1 MQIALCLFL
10 SFIVGCTTEQKT
22 DFEYKIEPSSE
33 AARNV
38 LVGANYYAG
47 WWPNTPEILNKWHD
61 FADGHNWLEDYPE
74 RTPLL
79 GVDNNQETMDKE
91 IIAAS
96 EHGLDFFLILWY
108 PWHKDLKTN
117 PLQSPKLN
125 DGLTYFMNSPEAHR
139 MKFYVEVC
147 NHPPFVMD
155 EFSFWKECVEV
166 WIEAMKHPSHLKVGD
181 KPVIKIH
188 SIGHLLKDCGGKIET
203 VEQWIEYLRQEARD
217 AGLGELLI
225 CGGGIGPMVWENH
238 WAKDVF
244 DFTGDYMDLP
254 KGMPKDMKMPYDYSW
269 LANFLIQLRSGHK
282 FDEIPYMPVLGSSW
296 DPTPWDYPLERGT
309 FKFPTRNEWK
319 TELERMATDL
329 ENMPQM
335 GIPLPDGSLQ
345 KAFTIYAWNE
355 FGEGSFIAP
364 AKGDSY
370 MKLECI
376 REVFGVKKHGTG
388 NANTTKND

>member
-1 MQIALCLFL
+1 MKKNNWMLIALVLGF
-10 SFIVGCTTEQKT
+10 SVGCHAADKT
-22 DFEYKIEPSSE
+22 GFEYKIEPSSE
-33 AARNV
+33 AARDV

-47 WWPNTPEILNKWHD
+47 WWPNTPDILNKWHD
-61 FADGHNWLEDYPE
+61 FEDGHNWLEDYPE

-79 GVDNNQETMDKE
+79 GVDNNQENMDKE

-108 PWHKDLKTN
+108 PWHKDIKIDPWHN
-117 PLQSPKLN
+117 PKLN
-125 DGLTYFMNSPEAHR
+125 DGLTLFMNSPEAHL

-155 EFSFWKECVEV
+155 EFSVWKENVEI
-166 WIEAMKHPSHLKVGD
+166 WINAMKHPSHLRV
-181 KPVIKIH
+181 
-188 SIGHLLKDCGGKIET
+188 GGKPLIKFHGVGWLLEDSGGELET
-203 VEQWIEYLRQEARD
+203 VKQWIEYLRQEARD
-217 AGLGELLI
+217 EGLGELLI
-225 CGGGIGPMVWENH
+225 CGGGVGPMVWDG
-238 WAKDVF
+238 WVKDVF

-254 KGMPKDMKMPYDYSW
+254 RWMPEHLEMPYDYNW
-269 LANFLIQLRSGHK
+269 LSNFLIQLRSGHK

-296 DPTPWDYPLERGT
+296 DPTPWDYPLERGV
-309 FKFPTRNEWK
+309 FKFPTRKEWK
-319 TELERMATDL
+319 TELERVAFDL

-335 GIPLPDGSLQ
+335 GIPKPDGSLQ

-364 AKGDSY
+364 TKGDKY

-376 REVFGVKKHGTG
+376 KEVFGVKKHS
-388 NANTTKND
+388 NK

>member
-1 MQIALCLFL
+1 MKKISRILTALFL
-10 SFIVGCTTEQKT
+10 SLSFSVGCKAVKKT
-22 DFEYKIEPSSE
+22 GFEYKIEPSSE
-33 AARNV
+33 AARDV

-47 WWPNTPEILNKWHD
+47 WWPNTPDILNKWHD
-61 FADGHNWLEDYPE
+61 FSDGHNWLEDYPE

-79 GVDNNQETMDKE
+79 GVDNNQENMDKE

-108 PWHKDLKTN
+108 PWHKDIKID
-117 PLQSPKLN
+117 PLHNPKLN
-125 DGLTYFMNSPEAHR
+125 DGLTLFMNSPEAHR

-155 EFSFWKECVEV
+155 EFSVWKENVEI
-166 WIEAMKHPSHLKVGD
+166 WINAMKHPSHLRV
-181 KPVIKIH
+181 
-188 SIGHLLKDCGGKIET
+188 GGKPLIKFHGVGWLLEDSGGELET
-203 VEQWIEYLRQEARD
+203 VKQWVEYLRQEARD
-217 AGLGELLI
+217 EGLGELLI
-225 CGGGIGPMVWENH
+225 CGGGVGPMVWDG
-238 WAKDVF
+238 WVKDVF

-254 KGMPKDMKMPYDYSW
+254 KWMPKEMKMPYDYKW
-269 LANFLIQLRSGHK
+269 LSSFLIQLRSGHK

-309 FKFPTRNEWK
+309 FKFPTRKEWK
-319 TELERMATDL
+319 TELERVVFDL

-335 GIPLPDGSLQ
+335 GIPKPDGSLQ

-364 AKGDSY
+364 TKGDQY

-376 REVFGVKKHGTG
+376 KEVFGVKNHSNK
-388 NANTTKND
+388 